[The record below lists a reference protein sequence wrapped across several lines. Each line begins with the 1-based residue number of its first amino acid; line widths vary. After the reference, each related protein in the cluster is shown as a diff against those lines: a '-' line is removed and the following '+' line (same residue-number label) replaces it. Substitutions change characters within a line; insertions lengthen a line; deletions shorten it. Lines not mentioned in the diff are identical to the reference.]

1 MHTAKALLGLLLAG
15 CTGGGAELIVERGP
29 VAVADVWAAA
39 PDDARILDG
48 SGDAVMGER
57 HLQLKARAEA
67 YARAYNQALAAWRGS
82 QGDSAGP

>member
-1 MHTAKALLGLLLAG
+1 VAAG
-15 CTGGGAELIVERGP
+15 DLRP
-29 VAVADVWAAA
+29 VAVCGFACLAPGYGPQGRDAAA
-39 PDDARILDG
+39 PADARILDG